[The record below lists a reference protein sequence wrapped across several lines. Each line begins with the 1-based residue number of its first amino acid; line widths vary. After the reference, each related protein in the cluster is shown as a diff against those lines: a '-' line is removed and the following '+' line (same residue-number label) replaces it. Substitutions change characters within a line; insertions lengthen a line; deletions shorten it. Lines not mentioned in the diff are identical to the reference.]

1 MSENNEILF
10 NNEYFMKSLSTIIN
24 INKELEKEIY
34 SNEYDEKED
43 ILKDNIKK
51 TIINSIFSLLN
62 FQITI
67 ISQLAELNSQFSEK
81 SEINQQQI
89 IEKLVNFTKELLYQK
104 IKQIVMLYHNNIIY
118 KNYIDNSS
126 SLKINN
132 DKHKKKKN
140 QLINLNESN
149 FFINN
154 NNSLEINNKVKK
166 PNKIIDKEIN
176 SKNKDKTQIN
186 LKNSVEKENQN
197 EKMVKFQTP
206 VKYEKINN
214 YKRTIFIKNNKK
226 GNIQNNINNNNKLNN
241 TVFHNYNTT
250 KLSKKKIK
258 NQTIKNNTLLG
269 NDKIH
274 NNISQEEINPI
285 RKIKNIIKNIK
296 INSSISN
303 KKYKNKNKRNNI
315 FTHDKNINSLI
326 FNYSND
332 SMNNQESQIKNSFS
346 YHGTENNEKVEKN
359 FINKLNKKDIE
370 TSHILNECMNNVKK
384 RLAVENEKNNKKE
397 EQKNLTDR
405 NIYEY
410 KNMKNH
416 KIKKQLCINLYKNK

>member
-24 INKELEKEIY
+24 INKELEIEIY

-154 NNSLEINNKVKK
+154 NNSLEINSKVKK

-176 SKNKDKTQIN
+176 SKNKDKNQIN

-241 TVFHNYNTT
+241 TVFYNYNTT

-296 INSSISN
+296 INSSLSN

-346 YHGTENNEKVEKN
+346 YHRGEINEKVEKSFN
-359 FINKLNKKDIE
+359 NKIKREIE

-384 RLAVENEKNNKKE
+384 RLEVENEKNNKKE
-397 EQKNLTDR
+397 EQK
-405 NIYEY
+405 I
-410 KNMKNH
+410 
-416 KIKKQLCINLYKNK
+416 